1 MGTSRQLFVWS
12 LAPGPHAGDP
22 CEHTSGQREPSRLPR
37 ERNDPEERALEAT
50 GALTEGLAELSHGRL
65 RCGWG
70 VAHPAVAGQLDTPS
84 GGEPRRLASQPAGAS
99 DPEPSPAVEDR
110 HVGCGLREMS
120 VGDVVFLPKSPD
132 DGHFMV
138 ATVQRPSACER
149 ATGVD
154 EADGRHAC
162 RQVLGVEETMRYA
175 YGVGTLYPD
184 LLEAPRREAI
194 QRIAEDNPSYRTL
207 AEFLQSWGR

>member
-1 MGTSRQLFVWS
+1 MGMSRQLFVWS
-12 LAPGPHAGDP
+12 LAPGPHSGDP
-22 CEHTSGQREPSRLPR
+22 CAYTSGPRAASRLPR
-37 ERNDPEERALEAT
+37 ERSDPEERPLEAT
-50 GALTEGLAELSHGRL
+50 GALTDVLPELAHGRL

-70 VAHPAVAGQLDTPS
+70 VAHPAVAGRLDAPS
-84 GGEPRRLASQPAGAS
+84 GGKPERLADQHEWAS
-99 DPEPSPAVEDR
+99 DPEPAPAVEGR
-110 HVGCGLREMS
+110 HASCGLREMAA
-120 VGDVVFLPKSPD
+120 GDVVFLPKSPD

-138 ATVQRPSACER
+138 ATVLRPSACER

-162 RQVLGVEETMRYA
+162 RQVLGVAETMRYA

-194 QRIAEDNPSYRTL
+194 QRITEDDPSYRTL
-207 AEFLQSWGR
+207 EEFLQSWGR

>member
-1 MGTSRQLFVWS
+1 MSRQLFVWS
-12 LAPGPHAGDP
+12 LVPGPHAGDP
-22 CEHTSGQREPSRLPR
+22 CEHTSGQGEPSRLPR
-37 ERNDPEERALEAT
+37 ERRDPEERALEAT

-70 VAHPAVAGQLDTPS
+70 VAHPAVAGRLDAPS
-84 GGEPRRLASQPAGAS
+84 GGQPERLASQPAGAS
-99 DPEPSPAVEDR
+99 DPEPSHVVGGR
-110 HVGCGLREMS
+110 HASCGLREMS
-120 VGDVVFLPKSPD
+120 VGDVVFLLKSPD

-162 RQVLGVEETMRYA
+162 RQVLGVKETMRYA

-207 AEFLQSWGR
+207 AEFLQRWGR

>member
-1 MGTSRQLFVWS
+1 MVACDAGGGW
-12 LAPGPHAGDP
+12 HA
-22 CEHTSGQREPSRLPR
+22 
-37 ERNDPEERALEAT
+37 
-50 GALTEGLAELSHGRL
+50 
-65 RCGWG
+65 
-70 VAHPAVAGQLDTPS
+70 PS
-84 GGEPRRLASQPAGAS
+84 GGEPERLAAQPAGAL
-99 DPEPSPAVEDR
+99 DPKTAPAVEDR
-110 HVGCGLREMS
+110 HVGCGLREMA
-120 VGDVVFLPKSPD
+120 VGDVVFLPQSPD

-154 EADGRHAC
+154 EADERHTC
-162 RQVLGVEETMRYA
+162 RQVLGVAETMRYA

-194 QRIAEDNPSYRTL
+194 QRIAEDNPAYRTL